1 MLDVNEIR
9 KIIPHRY
16 PFLLLD
22 RVEEV
27 NPGVYAKGFKNLTIN
42 EEFFQGHFPDM
53 PVMPGV
59 LIVEALAQLGAV
71 SILSKEEF
79 KGKTAFLAG
88 IDKARFKKK
97 VFPGDRLDLEIEI
110 IKVKGPIGIGKGT
123 ARVDG
128 QIACQGEILFAIG

>member
-42 EEFFQGHFPDM
+42 EEFFSRTF
-53 PVMPGV
+53 
-59 LIVEALAQLGAV
+59 
-71 SILSKEEF
+71 S
-79 KGKTAFLAG
+79 
-88 IDKARFKKK
+88 
-97 VFPGDRLDLEIEI
+97 
-110 IKVKGPIGIGKGT
+110 
-123 ARVDG
+123 
-128 QIACQGEILFAIG
+128 